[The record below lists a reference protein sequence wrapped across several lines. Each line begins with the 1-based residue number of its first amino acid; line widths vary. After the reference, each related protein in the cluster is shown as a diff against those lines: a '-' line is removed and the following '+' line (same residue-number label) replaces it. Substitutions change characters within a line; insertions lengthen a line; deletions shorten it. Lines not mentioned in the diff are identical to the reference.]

1 MYIANSFFATDA
13 VRKRTGKRDRGF
25 SPISKLKTK
34 INLSQTSKNATKFR
48 KIGEMQNVAKRKT
61 HGRNLPKLGGVARAI
76 QLVGARYLAGGG
88 GEVFD
93 GGVPP
98 FRLVGYYSRLDDFVD
113 VPGKTEEGRAPPLS
127 RGAPPTPPV

>member
-48 KIGEMQNVAKRKT
+48 KIGEMQNVAKKENAWAKFAKIGGCGEG
-61 HGRNLPKLGGVARAI
+61 HSVGR
-76 QLVGARYLAGGG
+76 
-88 GEVFD
+88 GEVF
-93 GGVPP
+93 GGW
-98 FRLVGYYSRLDDFVD
+98 G
-113 VPGKTEEGRAPPLS
+113 GRGL
-127 RGAPPTPPV
+127 